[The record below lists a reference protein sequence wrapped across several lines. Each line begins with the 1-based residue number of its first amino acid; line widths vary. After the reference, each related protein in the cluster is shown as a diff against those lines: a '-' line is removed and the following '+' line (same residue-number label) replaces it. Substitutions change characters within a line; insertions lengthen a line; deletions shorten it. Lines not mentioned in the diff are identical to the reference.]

1 MQHLPLAEVHQRGRQ
16 VCRIIDGFSLPPT
29 LLLSCCFGTAMNLST
44 ASIKG
49 GGLSQSGQASSF
61 RTLLPVFGCSHT
73 VPFVCPTGQTF
84 HAAGMDLCQPMC
96 LLLRTGCYPKRL
108 VGSGS
113 RFWLLCTITKCN
125 RNKGPVVIRHSQSG
139 KRTAHGRL
147 VTGAGKCGNPAGG
160 KPQVSRFKDSIFCR
174 SGAVRHGIAVT
185 VPIGNY
191 KKGRRVIKKKEYA
204 SSFALFTLGKNGGCC
219 SVSLNALK

>member
-16 VCRIIDGFSLPPT
+16 VCRIIDGFSLPHSPVE
-29 LLLSCCFGTAMNLST
+29 LLLRNSHEPFHSLYH
-44 ASIKG
+44 KG

-61 RTLLPVFGCSHT
+61 SHSPPCVRMQSYRTL
-73 VPFVCPTGQTF
+73 VCPTGQTF

-160 KPQVSRFKDSIFCR
+160 KPH
-174 SGAVRHGIAVT
+174 RHL
-185 VPIGNY
+185 P
-191 KKGRRVIKKKEYA
+191 
-204 SSFALFTLGKNGGCC
+204 
-219 SVSLNALK
+219 